1 MKFPILALLAAAALT
16 AGSCTKRPV
25 RPQFTVVST
34 DSLISG
40 NGFSCDFEYRF
51 ASIAN
56 AQNSPALAAIE
67 RMNIDRFFDLENF
80 EGTPEEAASA
90 AIRQVTSDM
99 TPPGNTPES
108 TVRPAWEGEISVE
121 SEGSVVDTLLCYVI
135 TRASY
140 TGGAHGIYGTEC
152 YNYSLAGG
160 YEITTADLFTETQL
174 ERLNRLIREDIYE
187 QYGVRSD
194 EELETK
200 GFFPGIHR
208 CNGEFPRHARRHH
221 VLLQSLRHRM
231 LRARERRG
239 EREPRTAGRTLTV
252 RPCKE
257 KKKGPSLTTRTFFF
271 GGEPPPPK
279 MRFNR
284 RYSTAERV
292 PPLWS

>member
-1 MKFPILALLAAAALT
+1 
-16 AGSCTKRPV
+16 
-25 RPQFTVVST
+25 
-34 DSLISG
+34 
-40 NGFSCDFEYRF
+40 
-51 ASIAN
+51 
-56 AQNSPALAAIE
+56 
-67 RMNIDRFFDLENF
+67 MNIDRFFDLENF

-140 TGGAHGIYGTEC
+140 MGGAHGIYGTEC

-200 GFFPGIHR
+200 GFFPEYIGVTENFLVTPEGITFYYNPYDIG
-208 CNGEFPRHARRHH
+208 CYALGSVE
-221 VLLQSLRHRM
+221 VSVS
-231 LRARERRG
+231 REQL
-239 EREPRTAGRTLTV
+239 AGL
-252 RPCKE
+252 
-257 KKKGPSLTTRTFFF
+257 
-271 GGEPPPPK
+271 
-279 MRFNR
+279 
-284 RYSTAERV
+284 
-292 PPLWS
+292 

>member
-1 MKFPILALLAAAALT
+1 MKFPTLALLAAAALT

-200 GFFPGIHR
+200 GFFPEYIGVTENFLVTPEA
-208 CNGEFPRHARRHH
+208 C
-221 VLLQSLRHRM
+221 
-231 LRARERRG
+231 
-239 EREPRTAGRTLTV
+239 EPSM
-252 RPCKE
+252 C
-257 KKKGPSLTTRTFFF
+257 
-271 GGEPPPPK
+271 
-279 MRFNR
+279 
-284 RYSTAERV
+284 
-292 PPLWS
+292 

>member
-1 MKFPILALLAAAALT
+1 MKFPTLALLAAAALT

-56 AQNSPALAAIE
+56 AQDSPALAAIE

-108 TVRPAWEGEISVE
+108 TVRPAWEISVE

-194 EELETK
+194 EELETLRDACESK
-200 GFFPGIHR
+200 RDLVTPEGITFYYNPYDIG
-208 CNGEFPRHARRHH
+208 CYALGSVE
-221 VLLQSLRHRM
+221 VSVS
-231 LRARERRG
+231 REQL
-239 EREPRTAGRTLTV
+239 AGL
-252 RPCKE
+252 
-257 KKKGPSLTTRTFFF
+257 
-271 GGEPPPPK
+271 
-279 MRFNR
+279 
-284 RYSTAERV
+284 
-292 PPLWS
+292 

>member
-1 MKFPILALLAAAALT
+1 MKFPTLALLAAAALT

-56 AQNSPALAAIE
+56 AQDSPALAAIE

-108 TVRPAWEGEISVE
+108 TVRPAWEGEI
-121 SEGSVVDTLLCYVI
+121 
-135 TRASY
+135 
-140 TGGAHGIYGTEC
+140 TEC
-152 YNYSLAGG
+152 YNYSRAGG

-200 GFFPGIHR
+200 GFFPEYIGVTENFLVTPEGITFYYNPYDIG
-208 CNGEFPRHARRHH
+208 CYALGSVE
-221 VLLQSLRHRM
+221 VSVS
-231 LRARERRG
+231 REQL
-239 EREPRTAGRTLTV
+239 AGL
-252 RPCKE
+252 
-257 KKKGPSLTTRTFFF
+257 
-271 GGEPPPPK
+271 
-279 MRFNR
+279 
-284 RYSTAERV
+284 
-292 PPLWS
+292 